1 MELFTPI
8 ARFIIN
14 GGFLTT
20 VTLLRGPKV
29 ALEAARSLH
38 RGNIPAINLEDDGGP
53 YIGLQLFDDPTSS
66 ENFQWLIQPRKT
78 GSLQH

>member
-29 ALEAARSLH
+29 AHEAAQSLQ
-38 RGNIPAINLEDDGGP
+38 RGNIPAIKFEDDSGP
-53 YIGLQLFDDPTSS
+53 YIGLQLFDDPVNP

-78 GSLQH
+78 NSFQH

>member
-38 RGNIPAINLEDDGGP
+38 RGNIPAINFEDDSGP
-53 YIGLQLFDDPTSS
+53 YIGLQLFDDPTND
-66 ENFQWLIQPRKT
+66 ENFLWFTQPRKT
-78 GSLQH
+78 SSVQH

>member
-8 ARFIIN
+8 VEFIIN

-29 ALEAARSLH
+29 ALEAVRSLH
-38 RGNIPAINLEDDGGP
+38 RGNIPTVNFEDDRGI
-53 YIGLQLFDDPTSS
+53 YIGLQIFDDPTNA